1 MHCRFI
7 NITNGQMLK
16 ILKSVDALN
25 PTVMVSRLH
34 EVFQGYYHLKELS
47 VSDKPDGEFVVS
59 KMDGRGC
66 KQLLDHRNKICSAL
80 FGPMP
85 RRKPREYSEAQC
97 TARNPIQTIEFARS
111 VYLNSLSLSLSLSIC
126 RSLALLC
133 VCVCRQCCR
142 WWIGSLLDAAHAAYR
157 CITVKDLVS
166 GDTTASDGRHPYYTV
181 IDEFERNIRIYHDI
195 VCDKCTT
202 ARLMCELEKQGHQY
216 VNWPLHQVM
225 YALLNEL
232 MLM

>member
-66 KQLLDHRNKICSAL
+66 KQLLDH
-80 FGPMP
+80 
-85 RRKPREYSEAQC
+85 
-97 TARNPIQTIEFARS
+97 
-111 VYLNSLSLSLSLSIC
+111 
-126 RSLALLC
+126 
-133 VCVCRQCCR
+133 
-142 WWIGSLLDAAHAAYR
+142 AAYR
-157 CITVKDLVS
+157 CITVKDVVS
-166 GDTTASDGRHPYYTV
+166 GDTRASDGRHPHYSV